1 VAVQTNNIG
10 EILSDQG
17 RLAEAEEHFREAMHV
32 ADVSRHELTSK
43 VARSNL
49 GRAAA
54 RAGRYDEAA
63 ELLEAAA
70 DGFRD
75 MQAMF
80 TVETEARIAELDAM
94 RGLPEAALTRAKK
107 TLQAARN
114 AGGLAPI
121 EALLH
126 RVAGL
131 AHAQL
136 GDTDAA
142 RISLHRSLSVAR
154 AAEAPYEV
162 ALTLRECASLLED
175 ADASQEA
182 KTIFERLGVV
192 T

>member
-1 VAVQTNNIG
+1 
-10 EILSDQG
+10 
-17 RLAEAEEHFREAMHV
+17 
-32 ADVSRHELTSK
+32 LTSK

-80 TVETEARIAELDAM
+80 TVETEARIAELDAL
-94 RGLPEAALTRAKK
+94 RGLPEAALTRAKE

-126 RVAGL
+126 RVVGL

-136 GDTDAA
+136 GDTAAA
-142 RISLHRSLSVAR
+142 RTSLHRSLSVAR

-162 ALTLRECASLLED
+162 ALTLRACALLLED